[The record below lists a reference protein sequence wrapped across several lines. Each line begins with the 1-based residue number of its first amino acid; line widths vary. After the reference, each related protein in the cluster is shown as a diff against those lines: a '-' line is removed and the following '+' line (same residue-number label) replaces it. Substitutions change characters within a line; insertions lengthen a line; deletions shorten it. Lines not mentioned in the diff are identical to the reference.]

1 MSGVVAK
8 RSYCTSEVGR
18 WPRVPN
24 CDGAGAAERSYPT
37 SEVRDG
43 GWEEQ
48 PHAQA
53 VVAVPAQEG
62 QEELLHIQGQDGWR

>member
-1 MSGVVAK
+1 MARTLKLKGATPHPRSGVVAK
-8 RSYCTSEVGR
+8 
-18 WPRVPN
+18 
-24 CDGAGAAERSYPT
+24 RSYPT

-62 QEELLHIQGQDGWR
+62 QEELLHVQGQEGWL